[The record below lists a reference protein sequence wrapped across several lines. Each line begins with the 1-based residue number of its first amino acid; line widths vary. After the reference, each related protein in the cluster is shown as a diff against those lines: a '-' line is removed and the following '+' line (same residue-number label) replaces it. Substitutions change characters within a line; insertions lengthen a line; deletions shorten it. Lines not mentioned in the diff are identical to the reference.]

1 MATPINFPEA
11 NAVLQKPASM
21 TDEECCPLPILRTD
35 DGQCISQWQLG
46 PEELISINQ
55 THCVTIGILSGRTQP
70 PMWVQGSAPALEQ
83 QNESNLVL
91 HARAEMKAA
100 GLWNEDADYGGE
112 VANAVLQLV
121 QVLSYQGHS
130 GGSHAQTL
138 ALFEKLAR
146 FQPLGPLTNDPAEWM
161 EVVGQVGGTQLL
173 WQNRRQPDAFSTD
186 GGKTFYTLDGP
197 EGRDFIHTA
206 ADFKAAA

>member
-11 NAVLQKPASM
+11 NAVLQKPANM
-21 TDEECCPLPILRTD
+21 TDEECCSLPILRTD

-55 THCVTIGILSGRTQP
+55 THCVTIGLLSGHTQP

-83 QNESNLVL
+83 TNKSNLVL
-91 HARAEMKAA
+91 HARAELKAA
-100 GLWNEDADYGGE
+100 GLWDETADYGGE
-112 VANAVLQLV
+112 VANSVMQLV

-130 GGSHAQTL
+130 GGSHDQTL
-138 ALFEKLAR
+138 NLFEKLAR
-146 FQPLGPLTNDPAEWM
+146 FQPLGPLTNNPEEWM
-161 EVVGQVGGTQLL
+161 DVSYGGEPI
-173 WQNRRQPDAFSTD
+173 WQSRRQSDAFSKD

-197 EGRDFIHTA
+197 EGREFIHTA
-206 ADFKAAA
+206 TDFKAAA